1 MNWKFE
7 SDRPIYV
14 QLVEQMKMRII
25 AGTYPPGSK
34 LESVRDLAAQAGVN
48 PNTMQKAM
56 AELERDGLVFTQR
69 TAGRF
74 ITEDTDMI
82 QQMKKLFALKEI
94 QEFLQ
99 KMQRLGLS
107 KEEIITILESE
118 QEETV

>member
-1 MNWKFE
+1 LNWKFE

-14 QLVEQMKMRII
+14 QLVEQMKLRII

-82 QQMKKLFALKEI
+82 QQMKKSFALKEI

>member
-14 QLVEQMKMRII
+14 QLVEQMKLRII

-82 QQMKKLFALKEI
+82 QQMKKSFALKEI